1 MFKQRVRESA
11 RKYGVKAFQ
20 TKEVANVKV
29 LEWEQAGYI
38 RVRKEASMEKQQ
50 EMRPEK

>member
-11 RKYGVKAFQ
+11 RIYGVKAFQ

-29 LEWEQAGYI
+29 LKWEQAWYI
-38 RVRKEASMEKQQ
+38 RVRKEASMGKQ
-50 EMRPEK
+50 